1 MDEDQELKK
10 MKESNKN
17 NSTSWWN
24 NPALAEQPKMPVT
37 VTKNNNG
44 EDILIDANHRQVNF
58 EVSYTEPTE
67 SLEPAIEVAPTLPK
81 KRGRPEKVSKDIFQ
95 EVWNK
100 CETLDEVAETL
111 GLPRTSVSVKASNM
125 RKLGCTMKRMKK
137 ARKTSC

>member
-24 NPALAEQPKMPVT
+24 NPALAKQAA
-37 VTKNNNG
+37 
-44 EDILIDANHRQVNF
+44 DILDNTNPDDTVA
-58 EVSYTEPTE
+58 VSYEDGKVVTETYSAE
-67 SLEPAIEVAPTLPK
+67 ALEPAIEVAQPTLPK

>member
-1 MDEDQELKK
+1 MT
-10 MKESNKN
+10 ESNKN

-24 NPALAEQPKMPVT
+24 NPELAEQPKMPVT

-58 EVSYTEPTE
+58 EVSYAEPAE
-67 SLEPAIEVAPTLPK
+67 SLEPAIEVAQPTLPK

>member
-1 MDEDQELKK
+1 MT
-10 MKESNKN
+10 ESNKN
-17 NSTSWWN
+17 NLTSWWN
-24 NPALAEQPKMPVT
+24 NPELAEQAKQAPVLVTEENKNDYTIVDGNNRAQPK
-37 VTKNNNG
+37 
-44 EDILIDANHRQVNF
+44 
-58 EVSYTEPTE
+58 
-67 SLEPAIEVAPTLPK
+67 LPK